1 MSEPKDDS
9 KPAAAGDA
17 QRQALAE
24 SERKAN
30 EKQPRNW
37 KEDAIEDKVVEIKPG
52 ADGGKSAP
60 IQGLDP

>member
-1 MSEPKDDS
+1 MSDPNDTGKPSADD
-9 KPAAAGDA
+9 
-17 QRQALAE
+17 QRDQLAE

-37 KEDAIEDKVVEIKPG
+37 KEDAVEDKVVEIKPG
-52 ADGGKSAP
+52 ADGGKAAP